1 MEAIIE
7 LKNIVKQF
15 PGVLA
20 NDHVSLQLFPGECHA
35 LVGENGAGKST
46 LMKILYG
53 AVQPDEGE
61 ILIDGKACSYD
72 IQQAREYGIG
82 MVYQNFMQVP
92 EMSILENV
100 ILGNPPKK
108 GVSIDYKTAE
118 DKVSQLMKRF
128 GLKANPKTPIKR
140 LSVGERQKLE
150 IIKTLYFGA
159 RVLIL
164 DEPTA
169 VLTPQEAEELF
180 KVIDNL
186 KAEGKA
192 VVFISHKLR
201 EVVRV
206 GDRIT
211 VMRHG
216 KIVKDGWLRGDAD
229 ETAIAREMI
238 GKKDVELVQNNRR
251 FRGAGNILDVEH
263 LWYFDQYGIAKL
275 KDVTL
280 RVEAGEILG
289 VGGVDG
295 NGQSELI
302 NILIGLLR
310 QSFGT
315 ISVGG
320 NDVSDGDVAARR
332 KAGIGFISED
342 RMTVGLVLDGTIED
356 NVIAGNEYDPR
367 FSHGIVLKKKEI
379 TEYCHELINNYS
391 IFGMSD
397 GKKVGE
403 LSGGNMQKIILA
415 REIEREP
422 KILIAAQPTRGLDIG
437 ATNFVRDKLLEE
449 KNKGTAII
457 LVSADLEELM
467 SLSDRMVIF
476 YEGRIHGEIT
486 DVAGA
491 TEEQIGLLMGGA

>member
-1 MEAIIE
+1 
-7 LKNIVKQF
+7 
-15 PGVLA
+15 
-20 NDHVSLQLFPGECHA
+20 
-35 LVGENGAGKST
+35 
-46 LMKILYG
+46 
-53 AVQPDEGE
+53 
-61 ILIDGKACSYD
+61 
-72 IQQAREYGIG
+72 
-82 MVYQNFMQVP
+82 
-92 EMSILENV
+92 
-100 ILGNPPKK
+100 
-108 GVSIDYKTAE
+108 
-118 DKVSQLMKRF
+118 
-128 GLKANPKTPIKR
+128 
-140 LSVGERQKLE
+140 
-150 IIKTLYFGA
+150 
-159 RVLIL
+159 
-164 DEPTA
+164 